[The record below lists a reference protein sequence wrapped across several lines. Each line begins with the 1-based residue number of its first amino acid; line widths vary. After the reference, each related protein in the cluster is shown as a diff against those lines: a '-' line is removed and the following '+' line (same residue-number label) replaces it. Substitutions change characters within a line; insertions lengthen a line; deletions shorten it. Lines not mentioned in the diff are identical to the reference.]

1 MWYNKSESKSKQA
14 ITNRMLRT
22 WCAISNKGFVSKTTT
37 TYNPG
42 SPEEVKNLSRGIT
55 WDGNGRAYW
64 HQCIQDEVFE
74 EKTLPSVEWEYNET
88 YLDYNFPD
96 WRNWPDGYARYD
108 ELFGEVYLQR
118 LPSGT
123 PAGRFDIPTDS
134 AYKPGDPSSHQNEL
148 DWGTAYEQV
157 MNDAAGL
164 MPDDISIGVNIAE
177 FTSLKRLV
185 PSLAGRIRSI
195 LRYVTGHPN
204 KTVRRYRYLFDKKT
218 GKRIPWTATIETVKL
233 RSLSW
238 SLRDLASLNL
248 GFNFGVLPL
257 ADDVSNWAQKLFQ
270 LQQHLNWYSL
280 ISDGQA
286 HWLRARTSPI
296 SSYTRISQSS
306 WEDRIGGR
314 AHWESGIHTELSG
327 VLHQKVIIQAKQG
340 SAKYSALLA
349 QVLGLN
355 VPLQLAWDLVPFSFV
370 VDWFLP
376 IGKTISRI
384 EPKRAL
390 GSLAKR
396 ITFADTWYS
405 LQGEERYE
413 AKLTAYG
420 SSSTQRDL
428 RLLSPGMACKGRRIY
443 RRLHGSPAYNLLP
456 TGKIRYGSRQFILSL
471 SLLTQRLVSRR

>member
-1 MWYNKSESKSKQA
+1 MWYNKSMHDTESA
-14 ITNRMLRT
+14 IQDRMLRT
-22 WCAISNKGFVSKTTT
+22 WCSISNKGFVGKSTRV
-37 TYNPG
+37 YAPG
-42 SPEEVKNLSRGIT
+42 SPAEVKSSDKGIT

-64 HQCIQDEVFE
+64 HQCIHDEVFE
-74 EKTLPSVEWEYNET
+74 EKNLPSVEWEYNET
-88 YLDYNFPD
+88 MLDNSFPG

-108 ELFGEVYLQR
+108 EFCGEVYLQR
-118 LPSGT
+118 LPSGS

-134 AYKPGDPSSHQNEL
+134 AYKPGDPSVHRGEL

-177 FTSLKRLV
+177 FSSLKRLV
-185 PSLAGRIRSI
+185 PGLARNIRSI
-195 LRYVTGHPN
+195 LRYVQGHPN

-218 GKRIPWTATIETVKL
+218 GKRIPWTASLETVKL

-280 ISDGQA
+280 LTNGKS
-286 HWLRARTSPI
+286 HWLRAKASAISNYTKTS
-296 SSYTRISQSS
+296 QMS
-306 WEDRIGGR
+306 WEDRIGGV
-314 AHWESGIHTELSG
+314 ATWESGIYTELTG
-327 VLHQKVIIQAKQG
+327 ILHQKVFIQAKQ
-340 SAKYSALLA
+340 SNAKYNALLA

-376 IGKTISRI
+376 VGKAISRI
-384 EPKRAL
+384 EPKRAF

-396 ITFADTWYS
+396 IVIEDTWYS
-405 LQGEERYE
+405 LQGEERYQ
-413 AKLTAYG
+413 AQITSYR
-420 SSSTQRDL
+420 SNSTQRDI
-428 RLLSPGMACKGRRIY
+428 RLLSPGLTQKGRRIY
-443 RRLHGSPAYNLLP
+443 RRLHESPAYNLLP
-456 TGKIRYGSRQFILSL
+456 LGKVRFGGRQFILSL
-471 SLLTQRLVSRR
+471 SLLAQRLFSRR